1 MNRLNV
7 TTKRLLD
14 RPDDVDDGVT
24 APLDEQEQLE
34 LLKSME
40 MDMANSNEQF
50 RFAFA
55 ALACLETPIFIV
67 LPYCHNHG
75 NKPLAYMSL
84 TVLLV
89 CAYITYKVKVDDKAP
104 KKYLLPMASVLA
116 VLILVQAY
124 LKHAPW
130 VGYDYLW
137 VIPAFTCF
145 TTMVIR
151 HWISESSSDLHKLK
165 GMTYKLKGA

>member
-1 MNRLNV
+1 
-7 TTKRLLD
+7 
-14 RPDDVDDGVT
+14 
-24 APLDEQEQLE
+24 
-34 LLKSME
+34 
-40 MDMANSNEQF
+40 
-50 RFAFA
+50 
-55 ALACLETPIFIV
+55 
-67 LPYCHNHG
+67 
-75 NKPLAYMSL
+75 
-84 TVLLV
+84 
-89 CAYITYKVKVDDKAP
+89 
-104 KKYLLPMASVLA
+104 MASVLA